1 VATPKQ
7 IDANRRNA
15 LRSTGPKTPAGKT
28 ISSRN
33 APKRGLRA
41 RAALLPGEDKGAFLR
56 LFNDFR
62 AEHRPIDRFEEA
74 LVEQMAVA
82 YWKLAR
88 LTRIE
93 SHLYHDK
100 DTLADLFS
108 ALRQPYYGTQYQPDP
123 RPNEPKLTPDQLL
136 TRVFIQDA
144 SGFNT
149 LSRLSCYETRL
160 ERSFYRAHHEL
171 ERLRAK
177 RAPSQPTP

>member
-1 VATPKQ
+1 MATQKQ

-28 ISSRN
+28 ISNRN
-33 APKRGLRA
+33 ALRHGLRA
-41 RAALLPGEDKGAFLR
+41 RAALLPGEDKQAFQR
-56 LFNDFR
+56 LFNAFR
-62 AEHRPIDRFEEA
+62 AEHRPVGRFEEA

-108 ALRQPYYGTQYQPDP
+108 ALRQPHYGTQYQPDP
-123 RPNEPKLTPDQLL
+123 SPNEPKLTPDQLL

-149 LSRLSCYETRL
+149 LSRLSYYETRL

-171 ERLRAK
+171 ERLRTR
-177 RAPSQPTP
+177 RALPQDTP